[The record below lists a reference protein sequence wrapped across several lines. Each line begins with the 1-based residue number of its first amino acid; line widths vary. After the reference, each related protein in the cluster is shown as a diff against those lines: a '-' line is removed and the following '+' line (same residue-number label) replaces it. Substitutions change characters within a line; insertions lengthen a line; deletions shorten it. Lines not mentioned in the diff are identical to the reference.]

1 MALPFCG
8 GVVEA
13 STAEMLGSWTSR
25 VHIEQPTDLPNGW
38 QLGKDEEGD
47 LLFLNLNEE
56 PVFETYDDPRLIENL
71 TARPGTVHIHRVPS
85 MAVAPKAGA
94 KKMTVAAL
102 DTNAFKK
109 MPWKLAKASEIPLYG
124 RGHPTPN
131 RYNDILPTAAT
142 RVQLKVLG
150 SDKSTEYINAN
161 WVRGQPS
168 WGVNYIASQG
178 PTSDTV
184 AKFHRM
190 LWETKSE
197 CIVMTTK
204 LREGKKQKCAPYI
217 PRPGTSASV
226 PTGITVKT
234 ESEARVPYGKVTTLT
249 LSQAGISRSV
259 KHFWFTEWPDH
270 GVPRDAEGNL
280 ETTLLLKLLADVNS
294 FMSTEAT
301 DATSPIVVHC
311 SAGIGRTGTYIGMDV
326 CTKLLKRDGQVDVVK
341 VVNRMRDDRGALV
354 QHAAQLSYLHEAV
367 SHWAELEGGK
377 AVATESVAQ
386 VDIGGKTFT
395 LPPPGVEMTQ
405 VQAAKQ
411 GMTYAL
417 FQKID
422 ADRSGSITS
431 EEMNDFIA
439 QMIKEERSLAKK
451 GSTRRR
457 RESVRGGRS
466 KGKKPKSPRAPQSSA
481 MESMISS
488 KMNRM
493 SVMDGELSLGTVEF
507 NGDVFYFYDVDGDGE
522 MSLAEAHLQGM
533 TDEMFAEIDADGDGK
548 ITKDEFRIYQAKVAT
563 SPGWDRK

>member
-1 MALPFCG
+1 
-8 GVVEA
+8 
-13 STAEMLGSWTSR
+13 
-25 VHIEQPTDLPNGW
+25 
-38 QLGKDEEGD
+38 
-47 LLFLNLNEE
+47 
-56 PVFETYDDPRLIENL
+56 
-71 TARPGTVHIHRVPS
+71 
-85 MAVAPKAGA
+85 
-94 KKMTVAAL
+94 
-102 DTNAFKK
+102 
-109 MPWKLAKASEIPLYG
+109 
-124 RGHPTPN
+124 
-131 RYNDILPTAAT
+131 
-142 RVQLKVLG
+142 
-150 SDKSTEYINAN
+150 
-161 WVRGQPS
+161 
-168 WGVNYIASQG
+168 
-178 PTSDTV
+178 
-184 AKFHRM
+184 
-190 LWETKSE
+190 
-197 CIVMTTK
+197 
-204 LREGKKQKCAPYI
+204 
-217 PRPGTSASV
+217 
-226 PTGITVKT
+226 
-234 ESEARVPYGKVTTLT
+234 
-249 LSQAGISRSV
+249 
-259 KHFWFTEWPDH
+259 
-270 GVPRDAEGNL
+270 
-280 ETTLLLKLLADVNS
+280 
-294 FMSTEAT
+294 
-301 DATSPIVVHC
+301 
-311 SAGIGRTGTYIGMDV
+311 MDV

-451 GSTRRR
+451 GSIRRR